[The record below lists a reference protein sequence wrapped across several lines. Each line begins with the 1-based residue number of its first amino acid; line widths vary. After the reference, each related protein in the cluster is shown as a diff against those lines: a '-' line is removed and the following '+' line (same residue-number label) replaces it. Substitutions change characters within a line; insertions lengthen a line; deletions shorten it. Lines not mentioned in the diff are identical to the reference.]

1 VSVHARVT
9 VPLRLDE
16 LESHLERGGDENDV
30 VADLTARDHILVG
43 MRVRG
48 RGTGSTSRSAAFSTT
63 PYRKP
68 PYEGLRAPDVGSAH
82 RSSELELHGCLPPQR
97 ALSFLGA
104 HQLLIVLQ
112 MHYRCLVRTPLKNRI
127 SLAVNPFKTNRI
139 AV

>member
-1 VSVHARVT
+1 MN
-9 VPLRLDE
+9 
-16 LESHLERGGDENDV
+16 GGDV

-68 PYEGLRAPDVGSAH
+68 PYEGLRAPEVGSAY

-104 HQLLIVLQ
+104 HS
-112 MHYRCLVRTPLKNRI
+112 TPYCFADAL
-127 SLAVNPFKTNRI
+127 SLSRENTAEEPHLARGKSFQDKQDRGVDDSTNHDQRGD
-139 AV
+139 AQKSSGVPY